1 MLIGISFLVSL
12 AVVVLIGTL
21 ASRVARKDTSDY
33 LLAGRS
39 LPPWLAAFSSA
50 ATNNSGYMFIGL
62 VGYAYNSGL
71 EAIWL
76 QTGWILGDFLSWRY
90 VHLPVR
96 KSTGEIRALSVPAWL
111 GTSPNGKRLSGV
123 VLVSALLTFLFL
135 SGYAGAQLKAS
146 SVGLSV
152 LFGWHESIGICLS
165 AAIVVLYCFSG
176 GFRASVWTD
185 AAQSLVMIVSMV
197 LLVMAAWHEI
207 GGFRSLWANLAAQDA
222 ALVSFMP
229 NAALPTILL
238 FFVGYIVGGAMAVG
252 QPHILSRTMALRS
265 VEEFG
270 AARRFYFL
278 WIIPFG
284 ALTLSVGL
292 LSRAILPNLT
302 GTAGVAG
309 STLSPEQALPVL
321 SQALLPDVLVG
332 VILAGLFAATMSTAD
347 SQVLTCSA
355 AITQDIAPGWA
366 ENYWAGKVATL
377 LVTVLALV
385 IALAASEGVFKMV
398 LMAWSVLGAA
408 LGPLVLLRAHGKIPR
423 APISI
428 AMMLAGSTT
437 VFLFKASEW
446 SGVIYEIV
454 PGIFSALLVLALAL
468 VMRPKEL
475 VWADAPAA
483 ARAIP

>member
-12 AVVVLIGTL
+12 AGIVLIGAL
-21 ASRVARKDTSDY
+21 ASRVAKKDTSDY

-76 QTGWILGDFLSWRY
+76 QTGWIVGDFLAWRY

-111 GTSPNGKRLSGV
+111 GTSPNGKRLGGV

-185 AAQSLVMIVSMV
+185 AAQSLVMVVSMV
-197 LLVMAAWHEI
+197 LLVVIAFHEV
-207 GGFRSLWANLAAQDA
+207 GGLQALWDNLAAQDA

-229 NAALPTILL
+229 DAALHTILL

-278 WIIPFG
+278 WIIPFSV
-284 ALTLSVGL
+284 LTLSVGL
-292 LSRAILPNLT
+292 LSRAILPNLAATT
-302 GTAGVAG
+302 GLSG
-309 STLSPEQALPVL
+309 SALSPEQALPIL
-321 SQALLPDVLVG
+321 SQTLLPDVLVG
-332 VILAGLFAATMSTAD
+332 VVLSGLFAATMSTAD

-355 AITQDIAPGWA
+355 AVTQDLAPGWA

-377 LVTVLALV
+377 TVTALALV
-385 IALAASEGVFKMV
+385 IALAASDGVFKMV

-408 LGPLVLLRAHGKIPR
+408 LGPLVLLRMHGKIPR

-428 AMMLAGSTT
+428 GMMLAGTAT
-437 VFLFKASEW
+437 VFIWKASEW
-446 SGVIYEIV
+446 SGIIYEIV
-454 PGIFSALLVLALAL
+454 PGMLSALLVLVLA
-468 VMRPKEL
+468 VATRPREL
-475 VWADAPAA
+475 VWADASVTQPAQ
-483 ARAIP
+483 